1 MHQTDK
7 LRQQAIHDEGIPE
20 MVRKFLSQGA
30 PLEMIH
36 LDAYGRW
43 FHEGEPFINQR
54 LARLFHRSLHKTEQ
68 GTWYLEIKP
77 YTYPVTVALTGTF
90 IDRLQELNSTAKA
103 HFVGDDTDEW
113 TDVDLSTLYTD
124 GAELL
129 AINHNGRPT
138 RFVERAYRNLLEAL
152 EFENERFV
160 LTLADRRIPLKP
172 LPKGFFE
179 G

>member
-1 MHQTDK
+1 MHQTDD
-7 LRQQAIHDEGIPE
+7 LRQQAIHDQGIPE
-20 MVRKFLSQGA
+20 KVRKFLAQGA

-77 YTYPVTVALTGTF
+77 YTYPVTVELTDSF
-90 IDRLQELNSTAKA
+90 IDRIQQRATSTKA
-103 HFVGDDTDEW
+103 HFVGHDPDAW
-113 TDVDLSTLYTD
+113 TTIDLSTMYTD
-124 GAELL
+124 GDELL
-129 AINHNGRPT
+129 ALHHNGRPT
-138 RFVERAYRNLLEAL
+138 RFVERAYKDLLEAVEL
-152 EFENERFV
+152 ENDRFV
-160 LTLADRRIPLKP
+160 LALQDRRIPLKP